1 MAKQNILNYLESE
14 TASFDEKPFSLLD
27 SFVLAIASYFLF
39 ENAKTPRSV
48 VLNEELPLLFESE
61 SKRTSYT
68 DDAFDEQTLFPPD
81 QGIYNF
87 AEPVLVRAALA
98 SIEPKNLSNL
108 FWFDTYA
115 QPFLKA
121 LSRSSRFSA
130 LRVSDV
136 AVDLNP
142 NSFTQFAVM
151 CFHVPDGSFY
161 LSFRGTDSTITG
173 WEEDF
178 ALSVLN
184 PVPSQEY
191 ARLYTQAM
199 MNKWLHVEGLLQ
211 KKPRHARIPAL
222 RLGGHSKG
230 GNLAIYAATKCT
242 LPLQPLITAAYSFDG
257 PGVNPWQFKEEEI
270 EQIKYRIIKVIP
282 AHSIVG
288 RIFDDLVMPFV
299 VKSSELALMQHMP
312 FSWEIERISDE
323 VTSKASSN
331 KPNKTI
337 TGKTHDETESANT
350 RKENDKHNNEAA
362 LKNTIGTSDTN
373 NTNSGYSFV
382 YEGKNTL
389 LSDSAD
395 LGLSRWIASLTTED
409 RIEFCSVLFGVVEYV
424 SESNNIETLPADLL
438 KKAPQVVIHLA
449 SLDEK
454 TQEFAFSVIAG
465 LLGDLAES
473 FKEVRRKQTK
483 TPH

>member
-1 MAKQNILNYLESE
+1 
-14 TASFDEKPFSLLD
+14 
-27 SFVLAIASYFLF
+27 
-39 ENAKTPRSV
+39 
-48 VLNEELPLLFESE
+48 
-61 SKRTSYT
+61 
-68 DDAFDEQTLFPPD
+68 
-81 QGIYNF
+81 
-87 AEPVLVRAALA
+87 
-98 SIEPKNLSNL
+98 
-108 FWFDTYA
+108 
-115 QPFLKA
+115 
-121 LSRSSRFSA
+121 
-130 LRVSDV
+130 
-136 AVDLNP
+136 
-142 NSFTQFAVM
+142 
-151 CFHVPDGSFY
+151 
-161 LSFRGTDSTITG
+161 
-173 WEEDF
+173 
-178 ALSVLN
+178 
-184 PVPSQEY
+184 
-191 ARLYTQAM
+191 
-199 MNKWLHVEGLLQ
+199 
-211 KKPRHARIPAL
+211 
-222 RLGGHSKG
+222 
-230 GNLAIYAATKCT
+230 
-242 LPLQPLITAAYSFDG
+242 
-257 PGVNPWQFKEEEI
+257 
-270 EQIKYRIIKVIP
+270 
-282 AHSIVG
+282 
-288 RIFDDLVMPFV
+288 MPFV

-337 TGKTHDETESANT
+337 TGKTYDETENANT
-350 RKENDKHNNEAA
+350 RKGSDKHNNEAA
-362 LKNTIGTSDTN
+362 LKNTISTSDTN
-373 NTNSGYSFV
+373 NTNSRYSFV